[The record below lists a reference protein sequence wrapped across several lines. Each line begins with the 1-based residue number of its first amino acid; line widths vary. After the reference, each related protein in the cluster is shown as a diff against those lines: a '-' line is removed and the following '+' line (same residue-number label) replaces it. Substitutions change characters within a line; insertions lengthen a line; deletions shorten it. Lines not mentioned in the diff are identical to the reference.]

1 DIEDMVSGFVKKQS
15 EALAQKE
22 NKLPSDEKTLQSLDK
37 AMQKIEERKRLKQEE
52 ELLQDNDLTDDE
64 IRGIIGGDNARGV
77 LDYLKKAED
86 YFDKQ
91 KEAEEYLEGINRRR
105 VVSNANKI
113 KSLEGSD
120 VLKLEY
126 FFEALNYEYLFA
138 DNWESFRETLAMG
151 GIVDNYEAVRRFIEV
166 GLDVPNDILELFK
179 TADQYSSEVPDIT
192 SIVENKTQQV
202 ISGDQI
208 SKEAVEMG
216 SDQGGISDFLAKQIA
231 SEDYVVKTVNIQDL
245 VKGDKYIEEYL
256 TNQKKVRKFKGFGF
270 HMYPIV
276 DSKGEVLDGYNRIHQ
291 RIQDGDTEIT
301 I

>member
-1 DIEDMVSGFVKKQS
+1 DFKDYNVTAIVTVEYPDVVTTAEEYAYKIELYHPIGNISTAAKDVFFSTTIPTKKDIEDMVSGFVKKQS

-166 GLDVPNDILELFK
+166 
-179 TADQYSSEVPDIT
+179 
-192 SIVENKTQQV
+192 
-202 ISGDQI
+202 
-208 SKEAVEMG
+208 
-216 SDQGGISDFLAKQIA
+216 
-231 SEDYVVKTVNIQDL
+231 
-245 VKGDKYIEEYL
+245 
-256 TNQKKVRKFKGFGF
+256 
-270 HMYPIV
+270 
-276 DSKGEVLDGYNRIHQ
+276 
-291 RIQDGDTEIT
+291 
-301 I
+301 